1 MLTPAVDA
9 PFGAGGVA
17 GGLDLG
23 AGAGADA
30 GAGAWEGDGAWATG
44 GVWVGGVWV
53 VTGSW
58 EMPATAPQAAVTVT
72 VVESELAWDSGNVRN
87 VGLPKQVP
95 PTAKYSAAGGDL
107 TK

>member
-30 GAGAWEGDGAWATG
+30 GAGAWEGGGAWAAG

-58 EMPATAPQAAVTVT
+58 EMPATAPQAASQTM
-72 VVESELAWDSGNVRN
+72 
-87 VGLPKQVP
+87 PKNRDVNAME
-95 PTAKYSAAGGDL
+95 TLKKL
-107 TK
+107 TFSNN

>member
-23 AGAGADA
+23 AGADA
-30 GAGAWEGDGAWATG
+30 GAGAWVVT
-44 GVWVGGVWV
+44 GVWV

-58 EMPATAPQAAVTVT
+58 EMPDTVPQAASQTM
-72 VVESELAWDSGNVRN
+72 
-87 VGLPKQVP
+87 PKNRDVNAME
-95 PTAKYSAAGGDL
+95 TLKKL
-107 TK
+107 TFSNN